1 MMATTMTTESLAETV
16 LPYARHAVKTARSN
30 VVEAVGRAGWV
41 VLWPA
46 WAVVTGPLL
55 PVLVRMGVELAVAL
69 AAPRLLPVLRF
80 VSGLLSSLPDT
91 YLTPADRAFL
101 VDLTR
106 LLSTPRE
113 QLSEPVQSALGLPAD
128 TLASA

>member
-1 MMATTMTTESLAETV
+1 MTMTPESVAEVV

-30 VVEAVGRAGWV
+30 VVDAVGRAGWV

-69 AAPRLLPVLRF
+69 VAPKLLPVLQF
-80 VSGLLSSLPDT
+80 VSGLLASLPDT
-91 YLTPADRAFL
+91 YLTSADRAFL
-101 VDLTR
+101 VDLTE
-106 LLSTPRE
+106 LLTTPRA
-113 QLSEPVQSALGLPAD
+113 QLSEPVQSALALPAEA
-128 TLASA
+128 LAGEGE

>member
-1 MMATTMTTESLAETV
+1 MTMTTESVAKAV
-16 LPYARHAVKTARSN
+16 LPYARHAVKTARPN

-69 AAPRLLPVLRF
+69 AAPKLLPVLQF
-80 VSGLLSSLPDT
+80 LSGLLASLPDT
-91 YLTPADRAFL
+91 YLTAADRAFL

-106 LLSTPRE
+106 LLATPRA
-113 QLSEPVQSALGLPAD
+113 QLSEPVQSALALPVEA
-128 TLASA
+128 LAGEGE